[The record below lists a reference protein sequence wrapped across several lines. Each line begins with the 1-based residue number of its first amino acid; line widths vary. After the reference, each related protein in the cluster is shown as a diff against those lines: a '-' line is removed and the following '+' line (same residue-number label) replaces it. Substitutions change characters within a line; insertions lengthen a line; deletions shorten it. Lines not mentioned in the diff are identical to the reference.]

1 MKLFQSPF
9 WFWML
14 KLVSFWTM
22 LLNFYKCIGNFSF
35 KSFFD
40 FIFKKWL
47 APLSVS
53 QKFCIVPP
61 FSYIR
66 LIYYSCRVAKLSCL
80 FCCFFKEKI
89 RDLLTRAK
97 WVSFISL
104 SLIVNTFVQLNFY
117 YWDTTRLGSPKFR
130 WIKVLI
136 LLSATVGLMKWGLYG
151 WDIWQKIRSFGVFS
165 RAHACMQ
172 GFSTL

>member
-1 MKLFQSPF
+1 MDYAFELLQMYRQLFLQKLL
-9 WFWML
+9 WFYIQ
-14 KLVSFWTM
+14 KV
-22 LLNFYKCIGNFSF
+22 IGTF
-35 KSFFD
+35 
-40 FIFKKWL
+40 
-47 APLSVS
+47 LSVS